1 MSTSRRVS
9 QPSPSASI
17 QCGNLERWYFVAL
30 RSEVTLSLATSLR
43 ASMVRLFFADDGAVR
58 VASVSDV
65 ALGDGPAGVATAGTV
80 VAVRARAAMARVEM
94 VRRMISIR
102 ERGAIPW

>member
-17 QCGNLERWYFVAL
+17 QCGNLERWYLVAL
-30 RSEVTLSLATSLR
+30 RSEVTLSLPTSLR

-58 VASVSDV
+58 VAVVSDV
-65 ALGDGPAGVATAGTV
+65 AFGDGSAEVAAAGSA
-80 VAVRARAAMARVEM
+80 VAVRARAETAREAM
-94 VRRMISIR
+94 VRRMI
-102 ERGAIPW
+102 